1 MIKSNY
7 YSLLSKNHGHWLPLP
22 NLLLQENPSERIM
35 KEEDYQALI
44 NLEYAGECRLLK
56 IHSRAGCG
64 SWGMD
69 ESGRLLKAVVSAVFS
84 AQSPL

>member
-1 MIKSNY
+1 
-7 YSLLSKNHGHWLPLP
+7 
-22 NLLLQENPSERIM
+22 M

-56 IHSRAGCG
+56 IHSCAGCG

>member
-1 MIKSNY
+1 MVTVYHSPDY
-7 YSLLSKNHGHWLPLP
+7 YCRRK
-22 NLLLQENPSERIM
+22 PSERIM
-35 KEEDYQALI
+35 PEEDYQALTD
-44 NLEYAGECRLLK
+44 LDYAGECRLLK

-69 ESGRLLKAVVSAVFS
+69 ESGTLLKTVVSTVFS